1 MDVQPLRGSLG
12 EAAFERLREG
22 ISGGK
27 WAPGQRLPS
36 ERALAE
42 HLAISRPAL
51 REAVKR
57 LEGEGLIDVRP
68 RRGLYVRAA
77 SADRLSNS
85 FERLIGTDFDRVN
98 ELLDLR
104 RVLEHRSAYLAA
116 EYAGPEDIAELA
128 AIFAD
133 IESDVSAGGTGDDGD
148 VRFHCAIAKAAGN
161 TVLTHLMAT
170 LHGAL
175 STTVT
180 ACSNCTPASS
190 KPSAATIPKPR
201 PKPWTPISI
210 SSCVSFRN
218 IARERASRDKPF
230 RPNGEEGLGRRGEQR
245 ARRALRGRAASS
257 NGTTNRNA
265 LPAIRQARTR
275 ARVNTR

>member
-1 MDVQPLRGSLG
+1 MELLPLRGSLG

-22 ISGGK
+22 ISSGK

-42 HLAISRPAL
+42 HLAISRPVL

-57 LEGEGLIDVRP
+57 LEGEGLIDIRS
-68 RRGLYVRAA
+68 RKGLYVRAA

-116 EYAGPEDIAELA
+116 EYASPKDIADLA
-128 AIFAD
+128 AISAD
-133 IESDVSAGGTGDDGD
+133 IERDVGEGGTGEEPD

-175 STTVT
+175 
-180 ACSNCTPASS
+180 A
-190 KPSAATIPKPR
+190 K
-201 PKPWTPISI
+201 
-210 SSCVSFRN
+210 
-218 IARERASRDKPF
+218 ASR
-230 RPNGEEGLGRRGEQR
+230 L
-245 ARRALRGRAASS
+245 LASRLMES
-257 NGTTNRNA
+257 SHYRDGMFELHVRIFE
-265 LPAIRQARTR
+265 AIRSHDAKAAAEAMDAHFDFVLREFSQYRTR
-275 ARVNTR
+275 AGES

>member
-36 ERALAE
+36 ERALAG

-57 LEGEGLIDVRP
+57 LEGEGLIEIRP
-68 RRGLYVRAA
+68 RKGLYVRAA
-77 SADRLSNS
+77 SNDHLGNS

-116 EYAGPEDIAELA
+116 EYASPEDIADLA

-133 IESDVSAGGTGDDGD
+133 IKRDVAEGGTGEEPD

-175 STTVT
+175 
-180 ACSNCTPASS
+180 A
-190 KPSAATIPKPR
+190 K
-201 PKPWTPISI
+201 
-210 SSCVSFRN
+210 
-218 IARERASRDKPF
+218 ASRLLASRLMESNHYRDGMFELHVRIYEAIRSHDPKAAAAAMDAHF
-230 RPNGEEGLGRRGEQR
+230 DFVLREFSQYR
-245 ARRALRGRAASS
+245 ARAGES
-257 NGTTNRNA
+257 
-265 LPAIRQARTR
+265 
-275 ARVNTR
+275 

>member
-1 MDVQPLRGSLG
+1 MQPLRGSLG

-175 STTVT
+175 S
-180 ACSNCTPASS
+180 
-190 KPSAATIPKPR
+190 K
-201 PKPWTPISI
+201 
-210 SSCVSFRN
+210 
-218 IARERASRDKPF
+218 ASRLLASRLMESSHYRDGMFELHDRIFEAIRSHDPKAAAQAMDAHF
-230 RPNGEEGLGRRGEQR
+230 DFVMREFSQYR
-245 ARRALRGRAASS
+245 ARAGES
-257 NGTTNRNA
+257 
-265 LPAIRQARTR
+265 
-275 ARVNTR
+275 

>member
-1 MDVQPLRGSLG
+1 MEVQPLRGSLG

-57 LEGEGLIDVRP
+57 LDGEGLIDIRS
-68 RRGLYVRAA
+68 RKGLYVRAA

-116 EYAGPEDIAELA
+116 EYASPDDIADLA

-133 IESDVSAGGTGDDGD
+133 IERDVGEGGTGEEPD

-175 STTVT
+175 
-180 ACSNCTPASS
+180 A
-190 KPSAATIPKPR
+190 K
-201 PKPWTPISI
+201 
-210 SSCVSFRN
+210 
-218 IARERASRDKPF
+218 ASR
-230 RPNGEEGLGRRGEQR
+230 L
-245 ARRALRGRAASS
+245 LASRLMES
-257 NGTTNRNA
+257 SHYRDGMFELHVRIFE
-265 LPAIRQARTR
+265 AIRSHDTKAAAEAMDAHFDFVLREFSQYRTR
-275 ARVNTR
+275 AGES

>member
-12 EAAFERLREG
+12 EAVFERLREG

-27 WAPGQRLPS
+27 WAPGERLPS
-36 ERALAE
+36 ERALAR

-68 RRGLYVRAA
+68 RRGLFVRAA
-77 SADRLSNS
+77 STDGLGDS

-116 EYAGPEDIAELA
+116 EFAGPGDITDLA

-133 IESDVSAGGTGDDGD
+133 LERDVAAGGTGEEPD

-175 STTVT
+175 
-180 ACSNCTPASS
+180 A
-190 KPSAATIPKPR
+190 K
-201 PKPWTPISI
+201 
-210 SSCVSFRN
+210 
-218 IARERASRDKPF
+218 ASRLLASRLMESGHYRDGMF
-230 RPNGEEGLGRRGEQR
+230 ELH
-245 ARRALRGRAASS
+245 ARIFD
-257 NGTTNRNA
+257 
-265 LPAIRQARTR
+265 AIRAHDPKAAAQAMDAHFDFVLREFSQYRTR
-275 ARVNTR
+275 AGES

>member
-1 MDVQPLRGSLG
+1 MRPDTDVQPLRGSLG

-22 ISGGK
+22 IAGGK
-27 WAPGQRLPS
+27 WAPGERLPS
-36 ERALAE
+36 ERALAAR
-42 HLAISRPAL
+42 LAISRPAL

-68 RRGLYVRAA
+68 RRGIFVRAA
-77 SADRLSNS
+77 STDGLSNS

-116 EYAGPEDIAELA
+116 EYAGPGDIADLA

-133 IESDVSAGGTGDDGD
+133 IERDVAEGGTGEEPD

-175 STTVT
+175 
-180 ACSNCTPASS
+180 A
-190 KPSAATIPKPR
+190 K
-201 PKPWTPISI
+201 
-210 SSCVSFRN
+210 
-218 IARERASRDKPF
+218 ASRLLASRLMESTHYRDGMFELHARIFEAIRSHDPKAAAQAMDAHF
-230 RPNGEEGLGRRGEQR
+230 DFVLREFSQYR
-245 ARRALRGRAASS
+245 ARAGES
-257 NGTTNRNA
+257 
-265 LPAIRQARTR
+265 
-275 ARVNTR
+275 

>member
-1 MDVQPLRGSLG
+1 MQPLRGSLG

-175 STTVT
+175 S
-180 ACSNCTPASS
+180 
-190 KPSAATIPKPR
+190 K
-201 PKPWTPISI
+201 
-210 SSCVSFRN
+210 
-218 IARERASRDKPF
+218 ASRLLASRLMESSHYRDGMFELHAHIFEAIRSHDPKAAAQAMDAHF
-230 RPNGEEGLGRRGEQR
+230 DFVMREFSQYR
-245 ARRALRGRAASS
+245 ARAGES
-257 NGTTNRNA
+257 
-265 LPAIRQARTR
+265 
-275 ARVNTR
+275 